1 MSMGDKPTPPA
12 PMDPTAVANTQQGY
26 NIDAAKT
33 SLAANAIDQTTP
45 FGSLEYKQTGVG
57 PNGIPIYSATQKLTP
72 EQQGILNALQGQ
84 ATNLLTNANYGGSN
98 PADVVGSTTSG
109 ITADLLKKNVAQI
122 QPYMDTAR
130 DQLDTKLRNQGFAP
144 GQPGYDN
151 AMRGLL
157 DSQNRTIQGFEAS
170 IQPQAYQQATS
181 SYLLPLTMSASSIGL
196 MNPNAVKQGLTTT
209 PVTNIQPA
217 NYMAAVGQYQD
228 MLEKQYQQQMDQYSN
243 SMSGMFGI
251 PTAILGGWAQNGG
264 VQALG
269 KGLSSALPALAS
281 FI

>member
-12 PMDPTAVANTQQGY
+12 PMDATQVANTQQGY

-33 SLAANAIDQTTP
+33 NLAANAINQYTP
-45 FGSLEYKQTGVG
+45 FGSLQYSQTGTG
-57 PNGIPIYSATQKLTP
+57 PNGIPIYSATQKLSP

-84 ATNLLTNANYGGSN
+84 TTNLLTGANYGSSN
-98 PADVVGSTTSG
+98 PADVIGNSTSG
-109 ITADLLKKNVAQI
+109 LTADLLKKNVAQI
-122 QPYMDTAR
+122 QPYMDTSR

-157 DSQNRTIQGFEAS
+157 DSQNRTVQGFEAS
-170 IQPQAYQQATS
+170 IEPQAYQQATS
-181 SYLLPLTMSASSIGL
+181 SYLMPLTMSGSEIGL

-209 PVTNIQPA
+209 PTTNVQPA
-217 NYMAAVGQYQD
+217 NYMAAAAQQQQI
-228 MLEKQYQQQMDQYSN
+228 MEQQYQQQMDQYSN
-243 SMSGMFGI
+243 SMSGLFGI
-251 PTAILGGWAQNGG
+251 PTAILGGWAQSGG
-264 VQALG
+264 MQAAG
-269 KGLSSALPALAS
+269 SAMASALPSMAA